1 MDHSPGRDFIMK
13 WHLKDNKLNPNLIL
27 LAGYF
32 FFFIKTLCHPQRPTN
47 GGSYQKCAVLELQ
60 MIIQNCYVMNNVL
73 TMFWHLTS
81 RSGFCPGQQPARPQV
96 SGALGCNLTFQTL
109 HMQSDSILTHVASSS
124 VRQVSSASREQ
135 VGMGHRAGL
144 EAWMS
149 TVLLYLAWVPICM
162 R

>member
-1 MDHSPGRDFIMK
+1 MDHSPRMDFIMK
-13 WHLKDNKLNPNLIL
+13 WHLKAHKLNPNLIL

-32 FFFIKTLCHPQRPTN
+32 FFFIKTLCHPQRLIN
-47 GGSYQKCAVLELQ
+47 RGLYQKCAVLELQ
-60 MIIQNCYVMNNVL
+60 MIIQICYVMNNIL

-96 SGALGCNLTFQTL
+96 SGALGCNLTFLPL
-109 HMQSDSILTHVASSS
+109 HTQSDSILTHVASSS
-124 VRQVSSASREQ
+124 VCQVSSASIDQ

-144 EAWMS
+144 GAWTS
-149 TVLLYLAWVPICM
+149 AFLLDWAWVPVYV